1 MEDLGRSKRK
11 STIDKS
17 DRQREIE
24 LQRQAAKLK
33 KKQAESQQIEV
44 ETSLTENKE
53 DTVEERGIDT
63 DQLRTSG
70 GEIVGYNS
78 SVIRS
83 ATDDDV
89 SEEEEYLDPLGAV
102 RSPVKSDPVRRE
114 SLVLTLERRRSQ
126 EADNWSV
133 RVNKFFPSD

>member
-1 MEDLGRSKRK
+1 MEDQRRSERK
-11 STIDKS
+11 STIVKS
-17 DRQREIE
+17 DRLKELE

-70 GEIVGYNS
+70 GEIVG
-78 SVIRS
+78 
-83 ATDDDV
+83 
-89 SEEEEYLDPLGAV
+89 
-102 RSPVKSDPVRRE
+102 
-114 SLVLTLERRRSQ
+114 
-126 EADNWSV
+126 
-133 RVNKFFPSD
+133 